1 MILLQFETIQFLFVF
16 IAVLVLLA
24 LFIGLIYWKR
34 WVRRKLGDERLV
46 RQLLR
51 NYSSTLFKTK
61 IILVL
66 VAISL
71 SIIALANLRSPSQP
85 EKGQASGVDVMIMLD
100 VSKSMLSQDARPTRL
115 DKAKQFINQLL
126 PRLENNRVG
135 LILFAGQAYLQ
146 MPLTPDFAAA
156 RMFVSNATPDA
167 VPVQGTVIGD
177 AMALANASL
186 DVKQK
191 KYKTA
196 ILITDGEDNDETALE
211 TARRLAE
218 AGVVVHTIG
227 IGSPEGSHIIEP
239 GSSEPKKDIEGN
251 VVVSRLNEELLQKIA
266 AATKG
271 SYQRLETAEPS
282 AAALAAT
289 IGGMETRGIAFVG
302 SMQYTNYFPWFI
314 GLAVLL
320 LLLEIFIPERKTRI
334 A

>member
-1 MILLQFETIQFLFVF
+1 MILLQFETIQFLFAF

-46 RQLLR
+46 KQLLR
-51 NYSSTLFKTK
+51 NYSPGLFRTR

-71 SIIALANLRSPSQP
+71 TILALANLRKPSQP
-85 EKGQASGVDVMIMLD
+85 EKSSASGIDIMIMLD

-167 VPVQGTVIGD
+167 VPVQGTVISD
-177 AMALANASL
+177 AMSLANVSM

-196 ILITDGEDNDETALE
+196 ILITDGEDNDEAAPE
-211 TARRLAE
+211 TAKRLAE

-251 VVVSRLNEELLQKIA
+251 IIVSRLNEQLLQDIA
-266 AATKG
+266 SSTKG
-271 SYQRLETAEPS
+271 SYQRLEQADAS
-282 AAALAAT
+282 AAVLSAA
-289 IGGMETRGIAFVG
+289 IGEMETKGIAFVG

-314 GLAVLL
+314 AFAVLL